1 MNSYLNSILKELQYY
16 KRLGEKTLAQLPSEK
31 WFWQPHPESNSIA
44 IIINHLH
51 GNMCSRWTQIFTND
65 GEKAGRN
72 REEEFENTLSTK
84 KEVLSKWNEG
94 WNTLFHTLN
103 GLNATQLEKILY
115 IRNEGHTLTS
125 ALNRQL
131 AHYAYHIGQIVY
143 IGKMLQNQ
151 NWKSLSIAKG
161 GSQEFNQR
169 KFAQPKRNA
178 HFTDD
183 NS

>member
-1 MNSYLNSILKELQYY
+1 M
-16 KRLGEKTLAQLPSEK
+16 
-31 WFWQPHPESNSIA
+31 
-44 IIINHLH
+44 
-51 GNMCSRWTQIFTND
+51 
-65 GEKAGRN
+65 
-72 REEEFENTLSTK
+72 
-84 KEVLSKWNEG
+84 
-94 WNTLFHTLN
+94 FHTLN

-115 IRNEGHTLTS
+115 IRNEGHTLTA

-131 AHYAYHIGQIVY
+131 AHYAYHIVQIVY